1 MKLKTS
7 ITILAGCFVIF
18 LFIMLPI
25 FLSIQSDKEKYVA
38 SFKGS
43 EFSLKDMNNN
53 VITDESFQGPL
64 TAIFFGFTN
73 CPDICPMTLNKMD
86 IAISKLKKENK
97 SLKLF
102 FISVDPERD
111 KPEVLKDYLDSFENN
126 FVGIT
131 GEPEEIYLLS
141 QSWGILS
148 QKIFNETGE
157 YNVDHSSPVILLKD
171 GKYVARISHKDD
183 IKRSIKILKK
193 YLQICKIINYRY
205 CRYRC
210 CFRS

>member
-7 ITILAGCFVIF
+7 ITIIAGCFGIF

-43 EFSLKDMNNN
+43 KFSLKDMNNN

-73 CPDICPMTLNKMD
+73 CPDICPMTLNKLD
-86 IAISKLKKENK
+86 IAISRLKKENK
-97 SLKLF
+97 SLNLF

-111 KPEVLKDYLDSFENN
+111 TPEVVKDYLNSFENN

-131 GEPEEIYLLS
+131 GEPEKIYLLS

-148 QKIFNETGE
+148 QKIFKDDGE
-157 YNVDHSSPVILLKD
+157 YNIDHSSPVILLKD
-171 GKYVARISHKDD
+171 GKYIARISHKDD
-183 IKRSIKILKK
+183 IKRTIKILKK
-193 YLQICKIINYRY
+193 YL
-205 CRYRC
+205 
-210 CFRS
+210 

>member
-111 KPEVLKDYLDSFENN
+111 KPEILKDYLDSFENN

-131 GEPEEIYLLS
+131 GEPEKIYLLS

-148 QKIFNETGE
+148 QKIFKETGE
-157 YNVDHSSPVILLKD
+157 YNIDHSSPVILLKD

-183 IKRSIKILKK
+183 IKRSIKIIKK
-193 YLQICKIINYRY
+193 YL
-205 CRYRC
+205 
-210 CFRS
+210 

>member
-7 ITILAGCFVIF
+7 LTILAGCFGIF
-18 LFIMLPI
+18 LFVMLPI
-25 FLSIQSDKEKYVA
+25 FLSIQGGKENYVA

-53 VITDESFQGPL
+53 EITENSFEGPL

-86 IAISKLKKENK
+86 LAISRLKQENK

-111 KPEVLKDYLDSFENN
+111 TPEVLKDYLNSFNNN

-131 GEPEEIYLLS
+131 GEPEKIYLLS

-148 QKIFNETGE
+148 QKIFKDDGE

-171 GKYVARISHKDD
+171 GKYIARISHKDN
-183 IKRSIKILKK
+183 IKKSIKIIKK
-193 YLQICKIINYRY
+193 YL
-205 CRYRC
+205 
-210 CFRS
+210 

>member
-111 KPEVLKDYLDSFENN
+111 KPEILKDYLDSFENN

-193 YLQICKIINYRY
+193 YL
-205 CRYRC
+205 
-210 CFRS
+210 